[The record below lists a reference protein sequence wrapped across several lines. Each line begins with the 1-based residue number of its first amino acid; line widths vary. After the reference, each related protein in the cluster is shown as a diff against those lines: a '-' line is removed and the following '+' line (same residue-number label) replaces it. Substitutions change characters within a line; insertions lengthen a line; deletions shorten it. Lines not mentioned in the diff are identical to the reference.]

1 MQIGFWGWLLFNAF
15 ILGMLALDLG
25 VFHRRAHEVHVR
37 EALRW
42 TVVWFILA
50 LTFNAWIYF
59 RAGTETALQFL
70 TGYFIEKTL
79 SIDNIFVMVLI
90 FSFFGVPLKYQ
101 HKVLFWGVLGA
112 LIMRG
117 TFIGIGTYALHHWHA
132 VMYLFGA
139 LLVVTGVR
147 MVFKQEDQPDMNKNV
162 ILRLARQL
170 LPVSHHFE
178 GKHFF
183 VRQRGRL
190 LATPLFIVLLLIEV
204 SDLIFA
210 VDSIPAIFAITDD
223 TFIVY
228 TSNVFAILGLR
239 SLYFVLGDIVNR
251 FTYLKYGLGVVLV
264 FIGVKMLVADIYQ
277 VPTLI
282 SLLVLTVVFAISI
295 VVSSKFPPPVAA
307 VRPVPV
313 PEVEVVEV

>member
-42 TVVWFILA
+42 TVVWFLLA
-50 LTFNAWIYF
+50 LTFNGWIYF
-59 RAGTETALQFL
+59 RAGTETALQFF
-70 TGYFIEKTL
+70 TGYVIEKTL
-79 SIDNIFVMVLI
+79 SIDNIFVMVMI

-112 LIMRG
+112 LVMRG

-147 MVFKQEDQPDMNKNV
+147 MIFKQEDQPDMNKNV

-239 SLYFVLGDIVNR
+239 SLYFVLRDIVTR

-264 FIGVKMLVADIYQ
+264 FIGVKMLIADIYE

-282 SLLVLTVVFAISI
+282 SLLVLTVVFGITI
-295 VVSSKFPPPVAA
+295 VVSSKFPPPEPA
-307 VRPVPV
+307 VQPVPA